1 LREPGESYNEWLS
14 REDPDS
20 DLLYETWR
28 EREEPLWVEDA
39 VEDVMS
45 TEEVP

>member
-1 LREPGESYNEWLS
+1 VREPGESYNEWLS

-28 EREEPLWVEDA
+28 EREEPLWDDTA
-39 VEDVMS
+39 P
-45 TEEVP
+45 TEEEP